1 MKKTYKTDPEI
12 LERIII
18 KSLFIDEKYAVIV
31 SSVFEED
38 YFTKPETS
46 KIFGCVKDY
55 FTKYNKIPDRQIIYS
70 IVDDKEK
77 IEEEFK
83 EIDAID
89 FNLTK
94 NYDFLLDETNSY
106 LKEQAIKKAILR
118 SVDVIDKKEDIS
130 LIREEI
136 ENAICKDINIDL
148 GLCYF
153 RDISK
158 RLKEIFSAS
167 EIRVPTYFP
176 QFDEYISGGFPPFT
190 LSVIVARIHGMKSNT
205 LANFASRQVINGH
218 NVGLISLE
226 MSEMAFSQR
235 FDSIFS
241 LLDINR
247 MYSSSNRK
255 KLIEKL
261 KKLKEN
267 EKRGE
272 LFIKQFPTGDASV
285 DDIKRYMRELL
296 IRKTPLDILY
306 VDYINLMK
314 PSSGRDD
321 GLYMKVKR
329 IAEQLRALS
338 FEFKIPIVSV
348 SQLNREGS
356 FVGFEDVDFN
366 YIGECLDPN
375 TLVNHKKY
383 GKIKMMDLK
392 INDEIEGKNGY
403 VNVKNISKKKKRKF
417 IIKTKS
423 GKEIICSE
431 EHKFPTKN
439 GLKSIKNGLKKG
451 DILYKKDIITKMYQF
466 YKGKYMIIED
476 EIIEIIETNE
486 YIDMIDIEV
495 SDDNLFFA
503 NDILTHNSLGIPATA
518 DFMAIYGTDDNK
530 MVYENELL
538 YKIVKNRLGGQVGK
552 IDSIYYDSRTL
563 KMYDVTEEELWMK
576 DAETTS
582 DSREPYTRRSQPEGN
597 SRRR

>member
-70 IVDDKEK
+70 IVDNKEK

-167 EIRVPTYFP
+167 EIRIPTYFP

-235 FDSIFS
+235 FDSIF
-241 LLDINR
+241 LYLI
-247 MYSSSNRK
+247 
-255 KLIEKL
+255 LIECIHQVI
-261 KKLKEN
+261 
-267 EKRGE
+267 EK
-272 LFIKQFPTGDASV
+272 
-285 DDIKRYMRELL
+285 
-296 IRKTPLDILY
+296 
-306 VDYINLMK
+306 N
-314 PSSGRDD
+314 
-321 GLYMKVKR
+321 
-329 IAEQLRALS
+329 
-338 FEFKIPIVSV
+338 
-348 SQLNREGS
+348 
-356 FVGFEDVDFN
+356 
-366 YIGECLDPN
+366 
-375 TLVNHKKY
+375 
-383 GKIKMMDLK
+383 
-392 INDEIEGKNGY
+392 
-403 VNVKNISKKKKRKF
+403 
-417 IIKTKS
+417 
-423 GKEIICSE
+423 
-431 EHKFPTKN
+431 
-439 GLKSIKNGLKKG
+439 
-451 DILYKKDIITKMYQF
+451 
-466 YKGKYMIIED
+466 
-476 EIIEIIETNE
+476 
-486 YIDMIDIEV
+486 
-495 SDDNLFFA
+495 
-503 NDILTHNSLGIPATA
+503 
-518 DFMAIYGTDDNK
+518 
-530 MVYENELL
+530 
-538 YKIVKNRLGGQVGK
+538 
-552 IDSIYYDSRTL
+552 
-563 KMYDVTEEELWMK
+563 
-576 DAETTS
+576 
-582 DSREPYTRRSQPEGN
+582 
-597 SRRR
+597 